1 MKEIGGINL
10 SKILV
15 IEDEEPISELVKIN
29 LNLAGYDVEQAMDG
43 EQALTMIK
51 NNKYDLTILDIMLPK
66 IDGYHLMP
74 QIVGRNIPVIV
85 LTAKDTI
92 KDKVE
97 GLNMG
102 ADDYMTKP
110 FEGVELIARVKAVLR
125 RNTKNEKSGAFDDI
139 QIYYEKRKVYKD
151 GKEIDMTPKEF
162 DLLKILIENKG
173 IVLTREKLLEMVWEY
188 DFEGNT
194 RTVDMHIQRLR
205 TKLGTDKIRTVYKIG
220 YVLEA

>member
-1 MKEIGGINL
+1 M

-15 IEDEEPISELVKIN
+15 IEDEEPISELVKID
-29 LNLAGYDVEQAMDG
+29 LNLAGYDTDQAMDG

-51 NNKYDLTILDIMLPK
+51 SNKYDLIILDIMLPK

-74 QIVGRNIPVIV
+74 QITGRNIPFIV

-125 RNTKNEKSGAFDDI
+125 RNAKNEKSGTFDDI
-139 QIYYEKRKVYKD
+139 IIYYDKRKVYKGD
-151 GKEIDMTPKEF
+151 KEIELTPKEF
-162 DLLKILIENKG
+162 DLLKVLIENKG

-205 TKLGTDKIRTVYKIG
+205 TKLKTDKIRTVYKIG
-220 YVLEA
+220 YVLEE

>member
-43 EQALTMIK
+43 EQALAMIK
-51 NNKYDLTILDIMLPK
+51 NNKYDLAILDIMLPK